1 MLIDHAWATPCAGSW
16 DADNV
21 HAFSCQSGAWL
32 GKPSFLGNDKVP
44 ESAPIVMSSTGSR
57 FACRLSLTH
66 WLSHQQ
72 SDLLRLLGLQDKLEK
87 LKEQCR
93 ALQEQADAAEQ
104 ELSQRPSS
112 AAYQRAVD
120 AAASLQVLVGQQMD
134 AEGWGKPAD
143 FHPDQL
149 NTLRMLQVIINDDA
163 MFHHHAGRHVATCP
177 DAAPLGVLL

>member
-1 MLIDHAWATPCAGSW
+1 M
-16 DADNV
+16 
-21 HAFSCQSGAWL
+21 
-32 GKPSFLGNDKVP
+32 
-44 ESAPIVMSSTGSR
+44 
-57 FACRLSLTH
+57 
-66 WLSHQQ
+66 
-72 SDLLRLLGLQDKLEK
+72 LGLQDKFEK

-112 AAYQRAVD
+112 AAYHKAVD

-149 NTLRMLQVIINDDA
+149 NTLRMLQVTINDN
-163 MFHHHAGRHVATCP
+163 
-177 DAAPLGVLL
+177 VLLQAYSRNPM

>member
-1 MLIDHAWATPCAGSW
+1 ML
-16 DADNV
+16 
-21 HAFSCQSGAWL
+21 
-32 GKPSFLGNDKVP
+32 
-44 ESAPIVMSSTGSR
+44 
-57 FACRLSLTH
+57 
-66 WLSHQQ
+66 
-72 SDLLRLLGLQDKLEK
+72 LLGLQDKFDK

-120 AAASLQVLVGQQMD
+120 AAASLQIVVGQQMD

-149 NTLRMLQVIINDDA
+149 NTLRMLQVIIRHCA
-163 MFHHHAGRHVATCP
+163 AATLYEGEFCSGSALLGCFLPAGVM
-177 DAAPLGVLL
+177 LSQSLN